1 LSDADAQHAVTRFML
16 DEGVEASE
24 RDVSFVWQ
32 ETGGHPGLLE
42 AVCHILT
49 DLGGLQRPEDE
60 HIARDRMDGDLTLRG
75 ECRKLWN
82 GLTEKQ
88 QAALSDFERGQGVP
102 RAQVRALRRIG
113 ILRDNQGSQDIFG
126 AVFARY
132 VRSLSLSQGSS
143 VPGVCIDA
151 NAGEVWVDGRR
162 TETLT
167 DLEYRVLLLFFEH
180 SGQLCNKYQIVKA
193 VWGEDYIDRVDDARI
208 EKLISRLR
216 KKIEPDPNN
225 PQYLV
230 TVRGRG
236 YKLVGAVGRRNE

>member
-1 LSDADAQHAVTRFML
+1 
-16 DEGVEASE
+16 
-24 RDVSFVWQ
+24 
-32 ETGGHPGLLE
+32 
-42 AVCHILT
+42 
-49 DLGGLQRPEDE
+49 
-60 HIARDRMDGDLTLRG
+60 MDGDLTLRG
-75 ECRKLWN
+75 ECGKLWN
-82 GLTEKQ
+82 GLTEEQ
-88 QAALSDFERGQGVP
+88 QTAVRDFERGKGVP
-102 RAQVRALRRIG
+102 RTQVQALRRIG
-113 ILRDNQGSQDIFG
+113 ILCDAQGSQDIFG

-132 VRSLSLSQGSS
+132 VRSLHLSRSS
-143 VPGVCIDA
+143 GVPGVRIDT

-162 TETLT
+162 AETLT
-167 DLEYRVLLLFFEH
+167 DLEYRVLSLFAEH
-180 SGQLCNKYQIVKA
+180 GGQLCDKYQIVEA